1 MQRPWSVDELG
12 EHWTPLSEGLALLTD
27 LTEPD
32 QLDIEQEL
40 PRHTPG

>member
-1 MQRPWSVDELG
+1 MQRPRSADQLG
-12 EHWTPLSEGLALLTD
+12 EHWTHLPEGLALLTD

-40 PRHTPG
+40 PLRSPE